1 MANGPK
7 LAEQAVRCRD
17 LAKRAARLASSV
29 SADADRARLLRHGRE
44 LEEQAAELEKQ
55 AAISAPP

>member
-1 MANGPK
+1 
-7 LAEQAVRCRD
+7 
-17 LAKRAARLASSV
+17 LASSV

-44 LEEQAAELEKQ
+44 LEEQAAELEKE